1 MQLSKSLFKLSFV
14 SRDSVCILKLASRT
28 SIVPFEIADFVVEE
42 LDLLE
47 SGNRLGNVPNVF
59 HTASFP
65 ALLRF
70 LKLPT

>member
-1 MQLSKSLFKLSFV
+1 M
-14 SRDSVCILKLASRT
+14 
-28 SIVPFEIADFVVEE
+28 ADFVVEE